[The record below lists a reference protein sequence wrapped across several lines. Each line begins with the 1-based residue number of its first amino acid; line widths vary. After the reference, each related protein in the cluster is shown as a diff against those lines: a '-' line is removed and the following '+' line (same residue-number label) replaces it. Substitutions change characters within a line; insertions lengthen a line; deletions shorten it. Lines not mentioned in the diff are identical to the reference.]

1 MVKSYTAHSLEE
13 AVALRAQHSLIP
25 YGGGT
30 DLMIEADENA
40 AYLFLHSVPEMK
52 NIADDGEYIRI
63 GASVTFTE
71 LLESKL
77 TPALLREAVS
87 QIAAPA
93 IRNMGTVGG
102 NIGNGSAKA
111 DSALIFWLANA
122 LLRLVS
128 VEGERLLP
136 VREFYFGH
144 KKTAL
149 GERELIAEILL
160 PKAGLDG
167 WYYQKV
173 GARDALAISRVA
185 FAGLLEIA
193 DGVVQRCAA
202 AFGAVSDVY
211 LGCPE
216 IDAML
221 VGKTVEQARKLKE
234 EFLAAYDKAIQ
245 PRDGRISAAYRKD
258 VCRNLLRDFLD
269 EKLG

>member
-1 MVKSYTAHSLEE
+1 MVKSYTAHSLAE
-13 AVALRAQHSLIP
+13 AAALRAQHSLIP
-25 YGGGT
+25 YCGGT
-30 DLMIEADENA
+30 DLMVEADENA

-52 NIADDGEYIRI
+52 NIAADGEYLRI
-63 GASVTFTE
+63 GAAVTFTE
-71 LLESKL
+71 LLESEL
-77 TPALLREAVS
+77 TPALLRTAVG

-111 DSALIFWLANA
+111 DSALIFWLVNA
-122 LLRLVS
+122 KLRLVS
-128 VEGERLLP
+128 AEGERLLP
-136 VREFYFGH
+136 IREYYHGH

-149 GERELIAEILL
+149 GERELIAEVLL
-160 PKAGLDG
+160 PRTGLNG

-185 FAGLLEIA
+185 FAGVLEVEN
-193 DGVVQRCAA
+193 DVVTRCAV

-221 VGKTVEQARKLKE
+221 VGKTVEQARALKAD
-234 EFLAAYDKAIQ
+234 FLAAYERNIQ

-258 VCRNLLRDFLD
+258 VCRNLLRDFLE